1 MMTDYMQLN
10 SLTDART
17 WAQNM
22 HGGDLAETDEE
33 DLAQWIW
40 ENKPEIGV
48 SYKNHPIYDMEGD
61 EFYAI
66 FE

>member
-22 HGGDLAETDEE
+22 NGGDMNDTDEE
-33 DLAQWIW
+33 KLAQWIW

-48 SYKNHPIYDMEGD
+48 SYKDHPICNLEHA
-61 EFYAI
+61 EFYEI